1 MADINNLERFYGN
14 HLVMVGE
21 WLCTFRRSVPKTSLS
36 NVWYFRDVDE
46 PPPSHDWGCHRGL
59 CDVSRVL
66 RATLECFPEYCL
78 KYFISIFC
86 LSVLYAPCVEKPWS
100 GEIRLE
106 QLWF

>member
-1 MADINNLERFYGN
+1 MVDTNKLVRFYGK

-21 WLCTFRRSVPKTSLS
+21 WLCMFRRSSPGALLS
-36 NVWYFRDVDE
+36 NVRCWRGVDE
-46 PPPSHDWGCHRGL
+46 PSQSHDWGCHRGL

-86 LSVLYAPCVEKPWS
+86 LSVLYAPFVEKPWS

-106 QLWF
+106 